1 MPSPDIGSVE
11 IAFNSIDEICH
22 GLSVPGTADIL
33 NISKRERG
41 ISKNDFAHDA
51 AVKVAGVYV
60 CDDQN
65 EASPCGI
72 IVCQGIYNRRLS
84 EHVNV
89 LWRQSRQFDMRSMQ
103 YMDDL
108 RRVTMTVGSLLE
120 KVYIKKIQAAGS
132 TDKRSVML
140 EELCQG
146 LGKICLRWR
155 PIQLPSAR
163 IWSRSLLKND
173 CVSGVLEIEIPHL
186 IVRGIGLVKEVNH
199 FLSRDILWG
208 EVRDKRVE
216 HPRQTDDA

>member
-1 MPSPDIGSVE
+1 MEQLDNFHYDMCTAGTSRTEVECSLDRFEVIARVIKSKCQSAIFKPSFELTQMPSPDIGSVE

-84 EHVNV
+84 EYVNV

-108 RRVTMTVGSLLE
+108 RRATMTVGSLLE
-120 KVYIKKIQAAGS
+120 
-132 TDKRSVML
+132 
-140 EELCQG
+140 
-146 LGKICLRWR
+146 
-155 PIQLPSAR
+155 
-163 IWSRSLLKND
+163 
-173 CVSGVLEIEIPHL
+173 
-186 IVRGIGLVKEVNH
+186 
-199 FLSRDILWG
+199 
-208 EVRDKRVE
+208 RV
-216 HPRQTDDA
+216 